1 MSVKTK
7 KHKVCIIGL
16 GYVGMP
22 LAVLISKKYEVVGFD
37 QDVLKIE
44 KFKNGIDDSNEISK
58 KKISS
63 SNILFTNKEKDI
75 KNSNLYIVTVP
86 TPVKKNNEPDLR
98 HLKKASKLI
107 GKVISKTI
115 L

>member
-7 KHKVCIIGL
+7 KQKVCIIGL

-37 QDVLKIE
+37 QDELKIE
-44 KFKNGIDDSNEISK
+44 KFKNGVDDSNEISK
-58 KKISS
+58 KEISS

-86 TPVKKNNEPDLR
+86 TPVKKIMN
-98 HLKKASKLI
+98 LI
-107 GKVISKTI
+107 LGI
-115 L
+115 

>member
-37 QDVLKIE
+37 QDELKIE
-44 KFKNGIDDSNEISK
+44 KCKNGLTIRMK
-58 KKISS
+58 
-63 SNILFTNKEKDI
+63 FQRKDI
-75 KNSNLYIVTVP
+75 FIKHFIY
-86 TPVKKNNEPDLR
+86 E
-98 HLKKASKLI
+98 
-107 GKVISKTI
+107 
-115 L
+115 